1 MSKFVLALD
10 QGTTSSRAIV
20 FDRSGKAK
28 SSAQQEFPQIFPGPG
43 HVEHDPEAI
52 WATQLQTAKE
62 AISKAGLTAADIAA
76 IGVTNQR
83 ETTVL
88 WDKATGKP
96 IANAI
101 VWQSRV
107 TAPICDRLKADGHEA
122 TFRKKTG
129 LVVDAYFS
137 GTKIKHLLDSHDGL
151 RARAARGEVLFGT
164 IDTFLIWRLTSG
176 KVHVT
181 DVSNASRTLLFNIH
195 TMQWDDEL
203 LKLLDVPREMLP
215 EVKSSS
221 EVYGHTDP
229 KWFGAAIPIAG
240 DAGDQQAALFGQACF
255 EAGSA
260 KNTYGTGCFMLLN
273 TGDKAVPSEK
283 GLLTTVAWKIGGK
296 TTYALEGSVFVAGAA
311 VQWLRDGLEAIEAS
325 ADVEKLMATVDDTDG
340 VYLVPAFVGLGA
352 PYWDPRARGV
362 IVGLT
367 RNTKMAHV
375 ARAAVDAMAYQ
386 TRDVL
391 EVMQV
396 ESGLPLT
403 TLKVDG
409 GAAANAMLL
418 QFQADLLN
426 VTVRRPVVAE
436 TTALGAAYL
445 AGLAV
450 GYWKSMDDVAANW
463 ALDREFRPAMPKAQS
478 EKLYAGWKKAVGRS
492 LDWES

>member
-450 GYWKSMDDVAANW
+450 GYWKSTDDVAANW